1 MTARDRGDWIPWYLA
16 DSASWL
22 ELSLAARGAAEGIAR
37 KMGRTSGELHLGS
50 RGLRGLALLLGCS
63 WEELEP
69 AITELLSGPHPRLV
83 LSEDQRVLIDPDHAS
98 RKRPTSA
105 ERVRRHRARRAES
118 DACNVTSVSS
128 VADVSTPGA
137 LASSREVATDVT
149 VTRVPSR
156 LVSSDLSLGSD
167 LSGRSEDP
175 QQVTAREVEP
185 LPDAPPAWWSAAV
198 ATAEQTT
205 GRTLEQPAA
214 RWLEYRAARERKGW
228 PPSQRDAV
236 GWLAAVLAAD
246 ANRTRSRARGPE
258 LTRQPVD
265 ESAPWF
271 REAMAASGGGR

>member
-105 ERVRRHRARRAES
+105 ERVRRHRARRADG
-118 DACNVTSVSS
+118 DACNVTGVTSV
-128 VADVSTPGA
+128 T
-137 LASSREVATDVT
+137 ET

-175 QQVTAREVEP
+175 QQVTAREPDVPPANAPPSVSPPAEE
-185 LPDAPPAWWSAAV
+185 LPDAPPAWWLGAV

-205 GRTLEQPAA
+205 GRTLDQVPA

-228 PPSQRDAV
+228 KPSPRDAV
-236 GWLAAVLAAD
+236 GWVAAVLSAD
-246 ANRTRSRARGPE
+246 AGRARSRARGPE

-271 REAMAASGGGR
+271 REAVAASGGGR